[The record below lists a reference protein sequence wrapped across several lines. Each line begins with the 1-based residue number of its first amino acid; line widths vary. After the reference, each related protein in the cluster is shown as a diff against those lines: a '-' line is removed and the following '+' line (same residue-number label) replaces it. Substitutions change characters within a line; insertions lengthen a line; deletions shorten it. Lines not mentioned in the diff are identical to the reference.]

1 MKDLKTILTEG
12 FFKNVGAVYSI
23 ADVITKGKG
32 SIKLYGRDITEVPI
46 RNKSVAITR
55 TGPESIHVVTK
66 DRYYSKKEFDISF
79 SDYRDTLYSMAQG
92 DFKKLTCAWY
102 SNVGHYD
109 GFTLRFINKD
119 TQAVF
124 WLEYIV
130 HLGGLFHFDY

>member
-23 ADVITKGKG
+23 ADVITQGKG
-32 SIKLYGRDITEVPI
+32 SIKLCGRDVTEVPI
-46 RNKSVAITR
+46 RNKSVTITR

-66 DRYYSKKEFDISF
+66 DKYYSKKEFDISF
-79 SDYRDTLYSMAQG
+79 SEYRDVLYSMAQEN
-92 DFKKLTCAWY
+92 FKNLMCEWY
-102 SNVGHYD
+102 SNFGHYD

-130 HLGGLFHFDY
+130 NLGGLFHFDY

>member
-1 MKDLKTILTEG
+1 MKDLKAILTEG
-12 FFKNVGAVYSI
+12 FFANVGAVYSI
-23 ADVITKGKG
+23 ADIITKGKG
-32 SIKLYGRDITEVPI
+32 SIKLCGRDITEVPI
-46 RNKSVAITR
+46 RNKSVTITR

-79 SDYRDTLYSMAQG
+79 SDYRDALYSMAQG
-92 DFKKLTCAWY
+92 DFKNLTCAWY
-102 SNVGHYD
+102 SNCGHSD

-124 WLEYIV
+124 WLVYIV